1 MNRFALPEGSNWVV
15 VIATFVASISLA
27 GFTCKWLANRNPAL
41 ARFGFLLYL
50 SVTTGYFALI
60 TWIMQNVR

>member
-15 VIATFVASISLA
+15 VIATFVASVSLA
-27 GFTCKWLANRNPAL
+27 GFTCKWLAKRNPVFS
-41 ARFGFLLYL
+41 RFGFLLYL

-60 TWIMQNVR
+60 TAIMQTVH

>member
-15 VIATFVASISLA
+15 VIATFAASISLA
-27 GFTCKWLANRNPAL
+27 GFTCKWLSKRSPAL
-41 ARFGFLLYL
+41 ERFGFLLYL

-60 TWIMQNVR
+60 TAIMQRVH